1 MKGIQD
7 ETKLSTISMPGT
19 HNTMTSHDVD
29 GIFSGCKGRF
39 GRRLCL
45 TQTWKLDEQLKN
57 GIRFIDIRIY
67 QSNRSPGTSLP
78 LQLDLPYPNITTGFG
93 IYHHLAYLDVT
104 LNDVLDILRTFL
116 SSQRTET
123 VSKSLDL
130 R

>member
-7 ETKLSTISMPGT
+7 ETKFSTISMPGT

-29 GIFSGCKGRF
+29 GIFSGCKGKF

-116 SSQRTET
+116 TTQRTET
-123 VSKSLDL
+123 VRKSLDL